1 RFAQQTATAVQ
12 AAHLPLAPS
21 SNLEP
26 ATHRIQLT
34 MTRPCFLVVD
44 REFSAN
50 ISTRKLVIE
59 TAKFNV
65 ITAYSGAE
73 AIETVQRFPGVDGVV
88 IDNVIRD
95 MQPNDVVLAIKKL
108 YPKLPVIMICGMH
121 QQCPAADYHLDLFDP
136 ASLLELLHRLHPKA
150 TAAIERTD
158 K

>member
-34 MTRPCFLVVD
+34 MIRPCFLVVD

-50 ISTRKLVIE
+50 ISTRKLIIE

-73 AIETVQRFPGVDGVV
+73 ALETVQRFPAIDGVV
-88 IDNVIRD
+88 LDIGLRD
-95 MQPNDVVLAIKKL
+95 MSACDV
-108 YPKLPVIMICGMH
+108 
-121 QQCPAADYHLDLFDP
+121 
-136 ASLLELLHRLHPKA
+136 
-150 TAAIERTD
+150 
-158 K
+158 